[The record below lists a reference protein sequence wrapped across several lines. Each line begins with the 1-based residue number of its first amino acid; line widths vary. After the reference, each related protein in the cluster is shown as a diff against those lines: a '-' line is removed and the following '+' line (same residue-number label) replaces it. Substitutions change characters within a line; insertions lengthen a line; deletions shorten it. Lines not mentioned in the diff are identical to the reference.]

1 LVAKFGKVELAKG
14 RNGYRKEARERER
27 ESRWKEHKKMENGD
41 NPLEHV

>member
-27 ESRWKEHKKMENGD
+27 ERVDGRNIRKWRMVIIH
-41 NPLEHV
+41 